1 MHTKMSWGFYPAN
14 FALETLYLTNSE
26 SYLLLRQSFLS
37 KGSLKLTR
45 FPWRLIQLSA
55 VTGREEHVG
64 PDVIFPLVMTGSHLR
79 GLEPSQLHQPKG
91 WSLIGTVKQEV
102 LCCTETTNLLLVV
115 VNCLCFILKSFTV
128 FKKNVTYQNL

>member
-1 MHTKMSWGFYPAN
+1 M
-14 FALETLYLTNSE
+14 
-26 SYLLLRQSFLS
+26 
-37 KGSLKLTR
+37 TR

-102 LCCTETTNLLLVV
+102 MCCTENTNLLLVV
-115 VNCLCFILKSFTV
+115 VNCYCFILKSSTV
-128 FKKNVTYQNL
+128 F

>member
-1 MHTKMSWGFYPAN
+1 MKVIF
-14 FALETLYLTNSE
+14 
-26 SYLLLRQSFLS
+26 LLRQSFLS
-37 KGSLKLTR
+37 KGSLKVTR

-91 WSLIGTVKQEV
+91 WSLIGTVKQQEV
-102 LCCTETTNLLLVV
+102 MCCTENTNLLLVV
-115 VNCLCFILKSFTV
+115 VNCHCFILKSSTV
-128 FKKNVTYQNL
+128 I